1 MEDVARFTGA
11 ERALHWTVAALVLTC
26 ALTGLTLYV
35 GSLSAWVGRREL
47 LKTIHVFAGVA
58 LPVPFLAAYAGRWR
72 ASIRRDFRRLSRWS
86 PSDRRWLRSRGQA
99 AGDQVGKFNA
109 GQKANAAFIAGM
121 IPLMLATGSIMRWFE
136 PFPLSW
142 RTGATFVHDWT
153 AIATWLVV
161 AGHILF
167 ALSQPQALRG
177 MLTGRVARRWAQ
189 DHHPRWAR
197 GSSSEPRQEGARA
210 PYDGG
215 ARIPGG
221 TQNSWTSASG

>member
-1 MEDVARFTGA
+1 
-11 ERALHWTVAALVLTC
+11 
-26 ALTGLTLYV
+26 
-35 GSLSAWVGRREL
+35 
-47 LKTIHVFAGVA
+47 
-58 LPVPFLAAYAGRWR
+58 
-72 ASIRRDFRRLSRWS
+72 
-86 PSDRRWLRSRGQA
+86 
-99 AGDQVGKFNA
+99 
-109 GQKANAAFIAGM
+109 
-121 IPLMLATGSIMRWFE
+121 
-136 PFPLSW
+136 
-142 RTGATFVHDWT
+142 
-153 AIATWLVV
+153 VV

-197 GSSSEPRQEGARA
+197 GSSSEPRREGPRA